1 MLEAIG
7 QYRILEWVGAG
18 GLGETCR
25 ARDTRH
31 GRTVAL
37 TVVNDELI
45 ADADRRHRF
54 LADAERAAALSH
66 PNIAALYEF
75 GDEDGMV
82 YLAKEFVPGQ
92 SLGTIIGGHP
102 LNIRRALSYATQI
115 ADALADAHASGMLH
129 GDIRA
134 EHIVITT
141 KGNAKIPD
149 FGFAQWVGKGSAA
162 DEAGDLRAL
171 GAVLFQMLTGRLPA
185 AGWPAPPPSTINH
198 NLPTEVDAI
207 VGQLLTAGARD
218 HVHSAAAAA
227 AELRS
232 LSAVLDTRAKRTE
245 PGKVDLVQKS
255 GSSRR
260 GLIIVLLAVLLAVGL
275 IWLAARP

>member
-37 TVVNDELI
+37 TVVSDELI
-45 ADADRRHRF
+45 ADADRRRRF

-66 PNIAALYEF
+66 PNIAALYEV
-75 GDEDGMV
+75 GDQDGLV

-102 LNIRRALSYATQI
+102 LNTRRALSYGTQI

-149 FGFAQWVGKGSAA
+149 FGFARWVGKSGAA

-171 GAVLFQMLTGRLPA
+171 GAVLFHMLTGKPPV
-185 AGWPAPPPSTINH
+185 AGWPAPPPSTLNR
-198 NLPTEVDAI
+198 NLPKEVDPI
-207 VGQLLTAGARD
+207 VAQLLTSGANA
-218 HVHSAAAAA
+218 VHSAAAAA

-232 LSAVLDTRAKRTE
+232 VSAVLDTRATRTE
-245 PGKVDLVQKS
+245 PPKVDIVRKNS
-255 GSSRR
+255 SSRR
-260 GLIIVLLAVLLAVGL
+260 GLLLVLLAVLLAVGL

>member
-7 QYRILEWVGAG
+7 QYRILEWVGTG

-37 TVVNDELI
+37 TVVSDELI
-45 ADADRRHRF
+45 ADADRRRRF

-66 PNIAALYEF
+66 PNIAAIYEV
-75 GDEDGMV
+75 GDQDGLV

-102 LNIRRALSYATQI
+102 LNTRRALSYGTQI

-149 FGFAQWVGKGSAA
+149 FGFAQWLGKGGAA

-171 GAVLFQMLTGRLPA
+171 GAVLFHMLTGKPPV
-185 AGWPAPPPSTINH
+185 AGWPAPPPSTINR
-198 NLPTEVDAI
+198 NLPKEVDPV
-207 VGQLLTAGARD
+207 VGQLLTSGAA
-218 HVHSAAAAA
+218 HAVHSAAAAA

-232 LSAVLDTRAKRTE
+232 LSAILDTRATRIE
-245 PGKVDLVQKS
+245 PPKVEAVRNS
-255 GSSRR
+255 GSSKR
-260 GLIIVLLAVLLAVGL
+260 GLILVLLAVLLAVGL

>member
-37 TVVNDELI
+37 TVVSDELV
-45 ADADRRHRF
+45 ADADQRRRF

-66 PNIAALYEF
+66 PNIAALYEY
-75 GDEDGMV
+75 GDEDGLI

-92 SLGTIIGGHP
+92 PLGAIIGGHP
-102 LNIRRALSYATQI
+102 LNTRPALSYATQI
-115 ADALADAHASGMLH
+115 ADALAEAHASGMLH

-149 FGFAQWVGKGSAA
+149 FGFARWIGHGIAA

-171 GAVLFQMLTGRLPA
+171 GAVLFHMVTGKPPV
-185 AGWPAPPPSTINH
+185 AGWPAPPPSTINRS
-198 NLPTEVDAI
+198 LPKEIDAI
-207 VGQLLTAGARD
+207 VGQLLAAGTGDAL
-218 HVHSAAAAA
+218 HSAAAAA

-245 PGKVDLVQKS
+245 PMHVEVVPTQR
-255 GSSRR
+255 SSKR
-260 GLIIVLLAVLLAVGL
+260 GLILVLLAILIALGL
-275 IWLAARP
+275 IWVAARP

>member
-37 TVVNDELI
+37 TVVSDDLI
-45 ADADRRHRF
+45 ADADRRRRF

-66 PNIAALYEF
+66 PNIAALYEV
-75 GDEDGMV
+75 GDQDGLV

-102 LNIRRALSYATQI
+102 LNTRRALSYATQI

-149 FGFAQWVGKGSAA
+149 FGFAQWVGEGSAA

-171 GAVLFQMLTGRLPA
+171 GAVLFHMLTGKPPV
-185 AGWPAPPPSTINH
+185 AGWPAPPPSTINR
-198 NLPTEVDAI
+198 NLPEEVDVV
-207 VGQLLTAGARD
+207 VGQLLTAGRGDA
-218 HVHSAAAAA
+218 VHSAAAAA

-245 PGKVDLVQKS
+245 
-255 GSSRR
+255 
-260 GLIIVLLAVLLAVGL
+260 
-275 IWLAARP
+275 